1 MKPLRYSI
9 AILIMRGAGLV
20 ADLVAPEIKEDAPAR
35 LPMRPVEQMLLGSI
49 IGLSICALWIWFSA
63 RAVR

>member
-20 ADLVAPEIKEDAPAR
+20 ADLVAPEIKKDAPAR
-35 LPMRPVEQMLLGSI
+35 LPMRPIEQMLLGSI
-49 IGLSICALWIWFSA
+49 VSLSICALWVWFSM
-63 RAVR
+63 RSGL